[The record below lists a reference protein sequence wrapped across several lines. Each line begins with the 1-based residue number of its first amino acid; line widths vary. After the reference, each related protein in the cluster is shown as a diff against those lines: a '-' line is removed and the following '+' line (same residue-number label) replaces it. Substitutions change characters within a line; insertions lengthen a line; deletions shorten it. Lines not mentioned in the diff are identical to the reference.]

1 MNGTPPTGNSAPSG
15 DLKKSFAWDVI
26 RTWVEQSGQAWR
38 GNHKDLNHR
47 KEGMKIKRKKLN
59 LKVKTRFQ
67 IWLLFRVFGSVLLS
81 SIVAGIILYYYSHQ
95 EIGENFFNAHLEI
108 RRVSDL
114 LIPVLI
120 AGSFASLVTGS
131 LLALFIPQKIAGPI
145 FRMEEDLKEIQAGNL
160 KKRIRLRK
168 EDPLQELAATINTTI
183 AFLLDKINGSS
194 DRTLS

>member
-1 MNGTPPTGNSAPSG
+1 
-15 DLKKSFAWDVI
+15 
-26 RTWVEQSGQAWR
+26 
-38 GNHKDLNHR
+38 
-47 KEGMKIKRKKLN
+47 
-59 LKVKTRFQ
+59 
-67 IWLLFRVFGSVLLS
+67 
-81 SIVAGIILYYYSHQ
+81 
-95 EIGENFFNAHLEI
+95 
-108 RRVSDL
+108 VSDL

-183 AFLLDKINGSS
+183 AFLLDKINDSS